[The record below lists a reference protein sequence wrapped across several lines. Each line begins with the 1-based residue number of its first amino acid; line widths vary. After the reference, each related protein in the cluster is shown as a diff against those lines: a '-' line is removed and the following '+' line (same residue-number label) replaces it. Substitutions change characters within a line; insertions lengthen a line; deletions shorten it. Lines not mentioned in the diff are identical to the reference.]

1 MREVLR
7 IIAGNIC
14 ITGAYAFITVPCHI
28 VNGGITSFSMIL
40 HNFINMDISFFTNA
54 ITILLLILCFFQL
67 GKSFLLKS
75 LLSSICY
82 MLFFSIFYALDIVF
96 PLPMPL
102 AVLMASVMVGFGY
115 YLCISSNS
123 STVGFDVLAIIL
135 HNKND
140 SFPIAVTMRYI
151 NVIVVL
157 LGFASYGWKSVLIG
171 IVFPYFQTQLLH
183 LLLKRHEKMIQCG
196 NKVTASVSTCIVE
209 NERMTQ

>member
-1 MREVLR
+1 MYNRGV
-7 IIAGNIC
+7 C
-14 ITGAYAFITVPCHI
+14 IHHCSLSYCKRRNHIFFYDPSQFHQYGYQLFYKRHNNTTAYF
-28 VNGGITSFSMIL
+28 M
-40 HNFINMDISFFTNA
+40 FFPA
-54 ITILLLILCFFQL
+54 R
-67 GKSFLLKS
+67 KSFLLKS

-82 MLFFSIFYALDIVF
+82 MLFFSIFYALNIVF

-123 STVGFDVLAIIL
+123 SAVGFDVLAIIL

-171 IVFPYFQTQLLH
+171 IVFTYFQTQLLH

>member
-1 MREVLR
+1 
-7 IIAGNIC
+7 
-14 ITGAYAFITVPCHI
+14 
-28 VNGGITSFSMIL
+28 MIL

-54 ITILLLILCFFQL
+54 ITILLLILCFFQS
-67 GKSFLLKS
+67 GKVSFKI
-75 LLSSICY
+75 SSKQY
-82 MLFFSIFYALDIVF
+82 MLYAFFSIFYALDIVF

-102 AVLMASVMVGFGY
+102 AVLMASVMAGFGY

-171 IVFPYFQTQLLH
+171 IVFNLLPDTTFTFAA
-183 LLLKRHEKMIQCG
+183 E
-196 NKVTASVSTCIVE
+196 AS
-209 NERMTQ
+209 

>member
-28 VNGGITSFSMIL
+28 VNGGITSFS
-40 HNFINMDISFFTNA
+40 MDISFFTNA

-82 MLFFSIFYALDIVF
+82 MLFFSIFYALNIVF

-157 LGFASYGWKSVLIG
+157 LGFASYG
-171 IVFPYFQTQLLH
+171 
-183 LLLKRHEKMIQCG
+183 
-196 NKVTASVSTCIVE
+196 
-209 NERMTQ
+209 